1 MGEKLFK
8 VLGDIVNGKASISQV
23 FGLGLRERRIPIKGH
38 MRLELRGPDGEL
50 KEVRESP
57 LDGNTIT
64 VLMDATVADRMAGG
78 TDALVDFTGI
88 GTTSGGKS
96 TASTQLEAQTARVQ
110 NDSNTQGA
118 GGADNDV
125 VHVATF
131 AAGVGDGAL
140 LEAGLFT
147 TLATATLMAYQEFA
161 VVNKGPADTLTVTW
175 TVTYGAS

>member
-1 MGEKLFK
+1 MEDSFLKLLAN
-8 VLGDIVNGKASISQV
+8 VVEGKAEITQD
-23 FGLGLRERRIPIKGH
+23 FGLGLREKRIPIRGH
-38 MRLELRGPDGEL
+38 MRLELHGPDGKL

-78 TDALVDFTGI
+78 VDALVDYTGI

-96 TASTQLEAQTARVQ
+96 TASTQLEAQVDRNQ

-118 GGADNDV
+118 GADDNDV

-131 AAGVGDGAL
+131 AAGEGTGAL
-140 LEAGLFT
+140 VEAGLFT
-147 TLATATLMAYQEFA
+147 GAADATLCAYQEFA
-161 VVNKGPADTLTVTW
+161 AVNKGAADSLTVTW